1 MIKRRQILNTSAIA
15 AGTAVTL
22 AACGRTQT
30 AANIQTTQ
38 PNIRWRMATSWTK
51 SLIIF
56 SGADVISRRVKE
68 MTNGRFTITPFAAG
82 EVVPGLQ
89 VMDAVQAGT
98 VECGHTAS
106 YYYTGKNP
114 ALAFGTTVPF
124 GLNAQQQNSWLY
136 HGGGLETIQKIYSDF
151 NIINFPAGNSG
162 TQMGGWF
169 KRQINTVADLQ
180 GLKMRIPGIGGQI
193 MSRMGVNVQVLP
205 AGEIFLALD
214 RGAIDAAE
222 WVGPYDD
229 EKLGLHKAAQFYYY
243 PGWWEPGATLDIL
256 INRSAWNQLP
266 PEYQAIL
273 KTAAYEANM
282 NMLCE
287 YDALNSQALARLT
300 AGGTKLVP
308 FSREI
313 MQASQT
319 ASFDFLEENAS
330 QDKTFK
336 EVYQQ
341 WKAFRQQVFDW
352 NRVNELSYANFSMSW
367 EISYHLPHIAKF
379 GKKLTIPGKVIIN
392 NKTRICSKINGI
404 APR

>member
-1 MIKRRQILNTSAIA
+1 MIKRRQILNTAAIA

-22 AACGRTQT
+22 AACSRTQT
-30 AANIQTTQ
+30 AANIQTSQ
-38 PNIRWRMATSWTK
+38 PNIRWRMATSWPK

-56 SGADVISRRVKE
+56 SGADTIAKRVKE

-89 VMDAVQAGT
+89 VMDAVQTGT

-114 ALAFGTTVPF
+114 ALAFGTTIPF

-229 EKLGLHKAAQFYYY
+229 EKLGLHKAAEFYYY
-243 PGWWEPGATLDIL
+243 PGWSEPGPTLDVL
-256 INRSAWNQLP
+256 VNRTAWNKLP
-266 PEYQAIL
+266 PEYQAIF

-282 NMLCE
+282 NMLSE

-319 ASFDFLEENAS
+319 ASFEFLEENAS
-330 QDKTFK
+330 QDNTFK

-341 WKAFRQQVFDW
+341 WKGFRQQVFDW
-352 NRVNELSYANFSMSW
+352 NRVNELSYANFSMS
-367 EISYHLPHIAKF
+367 
-379 GKKLTIPGKVIIN
+379 
-392 NKTRICSKINGI
+392 
-404 APR
+404 